1 LFDGSIGDIGSG
13 TTFFA
18 KNLVIAGLSSMI
30 LVGVKLKEKAFGTQ
44 LCRELFK
51 PLYTK

>member
-1 LFDGSIGDIGSG
+1 MGSG

-30 LVGVKLKEKAFGTQ
+30 LVGVKLKEKALPRCAWLRAFFIQ
-44 LCRELFK
+44 SLMQASLQRSE
-51 PLYTK
+51 